1 MSPLE
6 ELQASAIQ
14 LCRTA
19 IHHFKKTAPHP
30 SCLDVAIEAC
40 NEAQALYAAQLEES
54 GEYTR
59 RDHAEYR
66 GEVLSKELG
75 S

>member
-1 MSPLE
+1 MTDLE

-14 LCRTA
+14 LCRSA
-19 IHHFKKTAPHP
+19 LHQLQKTAPHP
-30 SCLDVAIEAC
+30 SCLGMAIEAC